1 TFVTLQIYKDMIDK
15 KIKNNKVKAIKL
27 RYIDAI
33 PTILLNQLENKN
45 IKVFRNDKIDIPIIL
60 LFGYWGPQKDL
71 EFALNTLNEIKKDG
85 FEFYLKLSGEIN
97 NHFKDYRKI
106 YYELIEKYK
115 GIIRELKG
123 YVEEREILNLFTS
136 VDLLLLTYNT
146 PGGFSG
152 VLDLAITFDLP
163 VICIDFP
170 EYREQAKG
178 HTNVILVGR
187 EDFKD
192 AVKDFIVKFKPV
204 QSKTINVKEKIEE
217 GIKNVNEIIKHTI
230 EYV

>member
-1 TFVTLQIYKDMIDK
+1 MIDK

-97 NHFKDYRKI
+97 NHFKDYRKR

-178 HTNVILVGR
+178 HTNVILVKR

-192 AVKDFIVKFKPV
+192 AVKDFIIKFKPV
-204 QSKTINVKEKIEE
+204 QSKTINVKEKINESKVY
-217 GIKNVNEIIKHTI
+217 IKEIFENVK
-230 EYV
+230 